1 MSKEKPLKFNEQKIK
16 NIKAKYEVFEV
27 GDELVFSDDREKIKE
42 YAKMQGEDRITYKVS
57 FESKEGAENM
67 AEEI

>member
-1 MSKEKPLKFNEQKIK
+1 MGDSSV
-16 NIKAKYEVFEV
+16 KYEVFEV

-42 YAKMQGEDRITYKVS
+42 YAKKQGEDHIDYRMS
-57 FESKEGAENM
+57 FENRKGAENI

>member
-1 MSKEKPLKFNEQKIK
+1 MKPA
-16 NIKAKYEVFEV
+16 KAKYEVFEV

-42 YAKMQGEDRITYKVS
+42 YAKMQGEDRISYKVS

-67 AEEI
+67 AEEIK